1 MSAIA
6 LQALAEETGGQL
18 YGESVPIQ
26 HLKIDSREV
35 STGDL
40 FAAIRG
46 QHVDGHDYVPQAV
59 AAGASAV
66 LTERKVESGTPQ
78 LVVSNITHASGRFG
92 YLKRQAFTGDIIAI
106 TGSAG
111 KTTTKNLIAA
121 ALGSS
126 GAVHATFGNQNNEL
140 GVPLTLSGLT
150 DEYRFGVIEMGAGQ
164 SGDIAYLCELARPN
178 VSVCVN
184 ASAAHLAHYDSVD
197 AIATTKGEIFE
208 GLGGKGL
215 AVINADQKWS
225 SQWRAQAGSSRQVTF
240 GLSESADYRAT
251 DIDHQ
256 GLEGTEFRL
265 EGPTFSVSVSL
276 RLAGD
281 QHVSNALAA
290 LAVAIELGVAP
301 QHAADGVAR
310 VTAGVGRGAITR
322 RAGGGMVI
330 DDTYNA
336 NPAAVKA
343 ALDVLARES
352 GYRVL
357 LLGPMLELG
366 ATSEAL
372 HTDVGRYAREKDIDL
387 LITVGDEAAPAA
399 EAFGGS
405 ALSFSDQI
413 SLHSDFPA
421 LPEEHVV
428 WVKGSRAAGLERT
441 VAWLLSSE
449 EAASC

>member
-1 MSAIA
+1 M
-6 LQALAEETGGQL
+6 
-18 YGESVPIQ
+18 
-26 HLKIDSREV
+26 
-35 STGDL
+35 
-40 FAAIRG
+40 
-46 QHVDGHDYVPQAV
+46 
-59 AAGASAV
+59 
-66 LTERKVESGTPQ
+66 
-78 LVVSNITHASGRFG
+78 
-92 YLKRQAFTGDIIAI
+92 
-106 TGSAG
+106 
-111 KTTTKNLIAA
+111 
-121 ALGSS
+121 
-126 GAVHATFGNQNNEL
+126 
-140 GVPLTLSGLT
+140 
-150 DEYRFGVIEMGAGQ
+150 
-164 SGDIAYLCELARPN
+164 
-178 VSVCVN
+178 
-184 ASAAHLAHYDSVD
+184 
-197 AIATTKGEIFE
+197 
-208 GLGGKGL
+208 GGKGL

-421 LPEEHVV
+421 LPEEHVL

>member
-1 MSAIA
+1 
-6 LQALAEETGGQL
+6 LAEETGGQL

-35 STGDL
+35 TAGDL
-40 FAAIRG
+40 FAAICG
-46 QHVDGHDYVPQAV
+46 QHVDGHDFVPQAV

-66 LTERKVESGTPQ
+66 LTERKVDSGSPQ

-121 ALGSS
+121 ALGPN
-126 GAVHATFGNQNNEL
+126 GAVHATSGNQNNEL

-150 DEYRFGVIEMGAGQ
+150 DECRYGVIEMGAGQ
-164 SGDIAYLCELARPN
+164 PGDIAYLCELARPT
-178 VSVCVN
+178 VSVCLN
-184 ASAAHLAHYDSVD
+184 ASAAHLAHYDSVG
-197 AIATTKGEIFE
+197 AIAATKGEIFE
-208 GLGGKGL
+208 GLGGAGL
-215 AVINADQKWS
+215 AVINADQEWLPR
-225 SQWRAQAGSSRQVTF
+225 WRGQAGASRQVTF

-251 DIDHQ
+251 DIQHH
-256 GLEGTEFRL
+256 GLEGTEFHL
-265 EGPTFSVSVSL
+265 QGPAVSL
-276 RLAGD
+276 PVSLQLAGD

-301 QHAADGVAR
+301 QDAADGIATVAPS
-310 VTAGVGRGAITR
+310 TGRGAAAW
-322 RAGGGMVI
+322 RADGGRVI

-343 ALDVLARES
+343 ALDVLAREP

-366 ATSEAL
+366 DTSDLL
-372 HTDVGRYAREKDIDL
+372 HSEVGRYAREKGIDL
-387 LITVGDEAAPAA
+387 LITVGEEVAPAG
-399 EAFGGS
+399 EAFGGG
-405 ALSFSDQI
+405 ALSFPDQAA
-413 SLHSDFPA
+413 LHAEFPA

-441 VAWLLSSE
+441 VAWLLDSE
-449 EAASC
+449 EAATC

>member
-1 MSAIA
+1 MGAIA

-35 STGDL
+35 TAGDL
-40 FAAIRG
+40 FAAICG

-66 LTERKVESGTPQ
+66 LTERKVDSGSPQ

-92 YLKRQAFTGDIIAI
+92 YLKRQAFTGDILAI

-121 ALGSS
+121 ALRSS
-126 GAVHATFGNQNNEL
+126 GAVHATSGNQNNEL

-150 DEYRFGVIEMGAGQ
+150 DECRYGVIEMGAGQ
-164 SGDIAYLCELARPN
+164 PGDIAYLCELARPT
-178 VSVCVN
+178 VSVCLN
-184 ASAAHLAHYDSVD
+184 ASAAHLAHYDSVG

-208 GLGGKGL
+208 GLGGAGL
-215 AVINADQKWS
+215 AVINADQEWLP
-225 SQWRAQAGSSRQVTF
+225 QWRGQAGASRQVTF

-251 DIDHQ
+251 DIQHH
-256 GLEGTEFRL
+256 GLEGTEFQL
-265 EGPTFSVSVSL
+265 QGPAVSL
-276 RLAGD
+276 PVSLLLAGD

-301 QHAADGVAR
+301 QDAAAGVAT
-310 VTAGVGRGAITR
+310 VAPSTGRGAAAW
-322 RAGGGMVI
+322 RAGGGRVI

-343 ALDVLARES
+343 ALDVLAREP

-366 ATSEAL
+366 DTSDLL
-372 HTDVGRYAREKDIDL
+372 HSEVGRYARERGIDL
-387 LITVGDEAAPAA
+387 LITVGEEAAPAV
-399 EAFGGS
+399 EAFGDG
-405 ALSFSDQI
+405 ALSFPDQAA
-413 SLHSDFPA
+413 LHAEFPT

-441 VAWLLSSE
+441 VAWLLDSE
-449 EAASC
+449 EAATC

>member
-1 MSAIA
+1 MGAIA

-35 STGDL
+35 TAGDL
-40 FAAIRG
+40 FAAICG

-66 LTERKVESGTPQ
+66 LTERKVDSGSPQ
-78 LVVSNITHASGRFG
+78 LVVSNVTHASGRFG

-121 ALGSS
+121 ALGPN
-126 GAVHATFGNQNNEL
+126 GAVHATSGNQNNEL

-150 DEYRFGVIEMGAGQ
+150 DEFCFGVIEMGAGQ
-164 SGDIAYLCELARPN
+164 PGDIAYLCELARPN
-178 VSVCVN
+178 VSVCLN
-184 ASAAHLAHYDSVD
+184 ASAAHLAHYDSVG

-208 GLGGKGL
+208 GLGGGGL
-215 AVINADQKWS
+215 AVINSDQEWLP
-225 SQWRAQAGSSRQVTF
+225 QWRAQAGASRQVTF
-240 GLSESADYRAT
+240 GRSESADYRAT
-251 DIDHQ
+251 DIQHH
-256 GLEGTEFRL
+256 GLKGTEFRL
-265 EGPTFSVSVSL
+265 QGPAVSLPVSL

-290 LAVAIELGVAP
+290 LAVALELGVAP
-301 QHAADGVAR
+301 QDAADGVAT
-310 VTAGVGRGAITR
+310 VTPSIGRGAAAW
-322 RAGGGMVI
+322 RAGGGRVI

-343 ALDVLARES
+343 ALDVLAREP

-366 ATSEAL
+366 ATSDLL
-372 HTDVGRYAREKDIDL
+372 HSEVGRYAREKGIDL
-387 LITVGDEAAPAA
+387 LITVGEEAAPAV
-399 EAFGGS
+399 EAFGGG
-405 ALSFSDQI
+405 ALSFTDQAA
-413 SLHSDFPA
+413 LHAEFPT
-421 LPEEHVV
+421 LPDRHVV
-428 WVKGSRAAGLERT
+428 WVKGSRAVGLEHT
-441 VAWLLSSE
+441 VAWLLGSE
-449 EAASC
+449 EAATC